1 MPARWCHCGVN
12 LRSILLSQPYGD
24 TGLTEGT
31 VTRYSVSDHDNRN
44 NEQMY
49 GYLEARIEALK
60 NRLYE
65 VEKENRDL
73 RNQLQRSPS
82 RMTSNPAKHVATA
95 A

>member
-1 MPARWCHCGVN
+1 M
-12 LRSILLSQPYGD
+12 
-24 TGLTEGT
+24 EET

-49 GYLEARIEALK
+49 GYLEARIDALK
-60 NRLYE
+60 NRLFE

-73 RNQLQRSPS
+73 RNQLQRSPNRIS
-82 RMTSNPAKHVATA
+82 SNPAKHVATA

>member
-1 MPARWCHCGVN
+1 MN
-12 LRSILLSQPYGD
+12 LRSILLSEPNGD
-24 TGLTEGT
+24 TGLTEET

-60 NRLYE
+60 NRLWE

-73 RNQLQRSPS
+73 KNQLQRS
-82 RMTSNPAKHVATA
+82 SNRISPNPVKHAATA